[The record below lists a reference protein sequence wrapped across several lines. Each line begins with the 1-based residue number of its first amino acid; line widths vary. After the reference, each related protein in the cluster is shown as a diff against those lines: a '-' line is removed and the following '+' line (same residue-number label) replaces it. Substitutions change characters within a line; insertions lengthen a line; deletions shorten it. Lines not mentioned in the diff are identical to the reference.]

1 MTSRRLQRVNE
12 QLKREI
18 SRILR
23 REVHD
28 PRVGLVLVTD
38 VDTSGDFSVASV
50 YVRPTGEDKDW
61 NAMMKGLEAAAP
73 FVRRE
78 LGQDLKLRKIPELH
92 FHEDH
97 TLEQAMRIEELLAEV
112 LPEESENQAG
122 SDAPEG
128 AGPLDGTEDSGAPA
142 EWEGAPEPED
152 SEESVESGRSKRSE
166 RPGESSESQE
176 GPS

>member
-38 VDTSGDFSVASV
+38 VDTSGDLSVASV

-78 LGQDLKLRKIPELH
+78 LGQDLKLRKIPELR

-97 TLEQAMRIEELLAEV
+97 TLEKAMRIEEILDEV
-112 LPEESENQAG
+112 LPEDSEDQAG

-128 AGPLDGTEDSGAPA
+128 AGASDGTGDSGAPA
-142 EWEGAPEPED
+142 EWEEAPE
-152 SEESVESGRSKRSE
+152 SEESVESGRSQRSG
-166 RPGESSESQE
+166 RPGESPESRE

>member
-38 VDTSGDFSVASV
+38 VDTSGDLSVASV
-50 YVRPTGEDKDW
+50 YVRPTGQDKEWD
-61 NAMMKGLEAAAP
+61 AMMEGLEAAAP

-78 LGQDLKLRKIPELH
+78 LAQDLEMRKVPELH
-92 FHEDH
+92 FREDH
-97 TLEQAMRIEELLAEV
+97 TLEKAMRIEEILEEV
-112 LPEESENQAG
+112 LPEDSDERSHEG
-122 SDAPEG
+122 SDEG
-128 AGPLDGTEDSGAPA
+128 SD
-142 EWEGAPEPED
+142 
-152 SEESVESGRSKRSE
+152 
-166 RPGESSESQE
+166 E
-176 GPS
+176 GPR